1 MTSQLFSP
9 LDIRGKHFRNRVW
22 VSPMCQYS
30 AEDGVVGDWHRVHLG
45 AFATGGVG
53 MIMVEA
59 TGVMPNGRISIGCS
73 GIWSDKHAEAFRPA
87 IEFAHSQGALI
98 GIQLAHAGR
107 KGSTM
112 KPWDDH
118 ELASIEEGGWI
129 NFAPSAVAY
138 KDFPIPHAMTV
149 EEIESA
155 EQAFVDAAVRS
166 ERVGFDL
173 IEIHAA
179 HGYLFHQFLSPLSN
193 KREDKYG
200 GSFENRIRFLVE
212 TVRKVRAAI
221 SQDTPLFVRISATDW
236 VEGAWSLDDAVELC
250 KILKEV
256 GADLIDVSS
265 GGLVHDSKIT
275 TGPGYQVPFAQKI
288 KSEAKILTS
297 AVGQITA
304 SDQAEEIIASGRAD
318 AVMLGREMLRNP
330 RWAIAAAEELGEKIP
345 WSIQLE
351 RARKIGAR
359 KSPQ

>member
-1 MTSQLFSP
+1 
-9 LDIRGKHFRNRVW
+9 
-22 VSPMCQYS
+22 
-30 AEDGVVGDWHRVHLG
+30 
-45 AFATGGVG
+45 
-53 MIMVEA
+53 
-59 TGVMPNGRISIGCS
+59 
-73 GIWSDKHAEAFRPA
+73 
-87 IEFAHSQGALI
+87 
-98 GIQLAHAGR
+98 
-107 KGSTM
+107 M

-118 ELASIEEGGWI
+118 ELASIAEGGWI
-129 NFAPSAVAY
+129 NFAPSPVAY

-149 EEIESA
+149 DEIQSA

-193 KREDKYG
+193 QRSDQYG

-212 TVRKVRAAI
+212 TVKKVRAAI
-221 SQDTPLFVRISATDW
+221 SEGTPLFVRISATDW
-236 VEGAWSLDDAVELC
+236 VEGAWDLDDAVELC
-250 KILKEV
+250 KVLKEV

-275 TGPGYQVPFAQKI
+275 TGPGYQVPFAEKI
-288 KSEAKILTS
+288 KREATILTS

-304 SDQAEEIIASGRAD
+304 ADQAEEIISSGRAD

-330 RWAIAAAEELGEKIP
+330 RWEIAAAEELGEKIP

>member
-1 MTSQLFSP
+1 
-9 LDIRGKHFRNRVW
+9 
-22 VSPMCQYS
+22 MCQYS
-30 AEDGVVGDWHRVHLG
+30 ADDGVVGDWHRVHLG

-59 TGVMPNGRISIGCS
+59 TAVMPNGRISIGCS
-73 GIWSDKHAEAFRPA
+73 GIWSDKHAEAFRPS
-87 IEFAHSQGALI
+87 IDFAHSQGTLI

-118 ELASIEEGGWI
+118 ELALIEEGGWI
-129 NFAPSAVAY
+129 NIAPSALAY
-138 KDFPIPHAMTV
+138 KDFPIPHAMTS
-149 EEIESA
+149 EEIEGA
-155 EQAFVDAAVRS
+155 EQAFVDAAIRS

-193 KREDKYG
+193 KRQDHYG

-212 TVRKVRAAI
+212 TVKKVRSAI

-236 VEGAWSLDDAVELC
+236 VEGGWDLDEAVELC
-250 KILKEV
+250 KILKDV

-275 TGPGYQVPFAQKI
+275 TGPGYQVPFAAKI
-288 KSEAKILTS
+288 KSDAQILTS

-304 SDQAEEIIASGRAD
+304 GDQAEEIIASGRAD